1 MGFLERSKS
10 QRAKYPK
17 THGDRGFE
25 SETEREGST
34 TVNRAVSKRKSIF
47 HLAGATPTRSEDGPT
62 SPGSRKSVDDL
73 RATEEP
79 DTTDEMLAPND
90 TIDFRAGN
98 DTFSFPTPS
107 PRFPDKNASYL
118 STPSP
123 LATAQ
128 SSPRIGIALGSP
140 SNAPMYNRSYTT
152 GQLPTRTQ
160 RQQVPVTAQTWD
172 QTSSQ
177 PQRPELKK
185 SKSAWKSFGKLFKSK
200 HAKQDVMEPFDGIT
214 SQQHGS
220 APVLPAKDRLGVLR
234 STTPSPV
241 PGSVPSHHSHNGS
254 VTRGITRFEA
264 RAEADRANYMAS
276 VDRSV
281 ASYQASLTGQPMS
294 GLAKDT
300 QSSPPRGQPDIK
312 KQLPRQP
319 GMPNV
324 EDEWPSAIPRT
335 PKLDIDI
342 PNVQLDRYS
351 VMFEKLLQPRASILE
366 RRQSRLTLLGSDASG
381 KNDSATALVLPS
393 KESEP
398 LPAVPQRSVTSP
410 HLTRMPPLSIKVDKR
425 EKSKKKQTLQE
436 AKPVA
441 FHRPRQLARSNTAPP
456 DAMSPVKSAFARKAM
471 PPVAETSRPS
481 ADSPPSSPAY
491 SEASLPPTPN
501 TVHTVGESVSISV
514 PPFDPSTM
522 PTPRTSKY
530 HMQAP
535 PIPDVANSED
545 EAVPD
550 SRYLR
555 VKSPEDLERQIV
567 QVSVARQV
575 SVSKARRQVRNTV
588 EVKQPL
594 RPRVVE
600 LGKNRKSTVGM
611 IECDE

>member
-10 QRAKYPK
+10 QRAKDPK
-17 THGDRGFE
+17 VHGDRGFE

-34 TVNRAVSKRKSIF
+34 TVNRAVSRRKSIF
-47 HLAGATPTRSEDGPT
+47 HFAAATPMRSDEKPT
-62 SPGSRKSVDDL
+62 SPGSRKSFDDS
-73 RATEEP
+73 RVAEEL
-79 DTTDEMLAPND
+79 DSTDEMLAPHNR
-90 TIDFRAGN
+90 IDFRAGN

-107 PRFPDKNASYL
+107 PRLPEKDVSFL
-118 STPSP
+118 SSPSP

-128 SSPRIGIALGSP
+128 SSPRIGIAIGSP

-152 GQLPTRTQ
+152 GQLPSRTE
-160 RQQVPVTAQTWD
+160 RQPAPVTAQTWE
-172 QTSSQ
+172 QTSTQ
-177 PQRPELKK
+177 LQRPEAKK

-200 HAKQDVMEPFDGIT
+200 HAKQDVLEPFDGIAT
-214 SQQHGS
+214 QQHGS
-220 APVLPAKDRLGVLR
+220 APVLPSKDPARP
-234 STTPSPV
+234 SPSPV
-241 PGSVPSHHSHNGS
+241 PGSIPSYHSHTGS
-254 VTRGITRFEA
+254 ITRGIKRFEA

-276 VDRSV
+276 VDRSMTSSQNPLK
-281 ASYQASLTGQPMS
+281 AHPIPGS
-294 GLAKDT
+294 T
-300 QSSPPRGQPDIK
+300 QDARPSPPRKQPYVK
-312 KQLPRQP
+312 KELPIEP
-319 GMPNV
+319 DMLKV

-342 PNVQLDRYS
+342 PDVQLDRYS
-351 VMFEKLLQPRASILE
+351 VMFEKLLQPRSSILE
-366 RRQSRLTLLGSDASG
+366 RRQSRLTLLDTNSSG
-381 KNDSATALVLPS
+381 KNDSATALVLPG
-393 KESEP
+393 KEKEP

-410 HLTRMPPLSIKVDKR
+410 HLNRMPSLSIKVDRR
-425 EKSKKKQTLQE
+425 EKGKKKHAVQE
-436 AKPVA
+436 TKPVA
-441 FHRPRQLARSNTAPP
+441 FHRPRTLARSNTAPP
-456 DAMSPVKSAFARKAM
+456 DAVSPVKAAFARKVIS
-471 PPVAETSRPS
+471 PVKERMARPS
-481 ADSPPSSPAY
+481 VDSPPSSPAY

-514 PPFDPSTM
+514 PAFDPSTM

-535 PIPDVANSED
+535 PIPHVANSED

-588 EVKQPL
+588 DVKQPL

-611 IECDE
+611 IECDD